1 MDEQVPTKVCVGVPD
16 DVLRPHSARAEL
28 PITDFGYDKR
38 QPDGYGRYCRKCMN
52 TFSSKKYQERAVE
65 RKKEKEEDKKRKA
78 MRQSGYCWKSKKKT
92 SWTMSRSCRVL
103 GRNNFEEVEKKKDD

>member
-28 PITDFGYDKR
+28 RITDFGYDKR

-52 TFSSKKYQERAVE
+52 TFSSKRYQERAGE
-65 RKKEKEEDKKRKA
+65 RKKEKRRRQETQSNEAKRILLEVKEEDFLDDE
-78 MRQSGYCWKSKKKT
+78 QELSS
-92 SWTMSRSCRVL
+92 SWTW
-103 GRNNFEEVEKKKDD
+103 NNFEEVEKEMD